1 MGKMELA
8 RTAQTREDL
17 GPAKDT
23 ATPTCWGACGCH
35 PYDLLTAGA
44 TASASLTRL
53 LLLRLAPEKLDPPQN
68 PATSDPPLS
77 ASVSLCPG
85 ETCWQLSPGSQDLNP
100 TSLVKC
106 SAAALQ
112 PALCTCLSPT
122 QPLILALIPDSW
134 VLSAVQ
140 PDLGYSRP
148 AGTWYCPF
156 PQIIPSSDPRAGPR
170 KV

>member
-77 ASVSLCPG
+77 ASAVLMSWGDLLAAFSWEPRPQPHLLRQMFCCCPAACTLHVLVPDTATDPCPYPRLLG
-85 ETCWQLSPGSQDLNP
+85 AVCCAARPRVQSPGWN
-100 TSLVKC
+100 V
-106 SAAALQ
+106 AL
-112 PALCTCLSPT
+112 
-122 QPLILALIPDSW
+122 PLPSNYP
-134 VLSAVQ
+134 Q
-140 PDLGYSRP
+140 FRPKSR
-148 AGTWYCPF
+148 A
-156 PQIIPSSDPRAGPR
+156 
-170 KV
+170 